1 MMSSAAVRVVLSQ
14 RLRIAIAL
22 FCVVVALAEGDAIAV
37 APGALAVVL
46 IELLLPQRR
55 APRVRLVLTAAVA
68 VLTVAASAGD
78 TEAAMPLL
86 LLGAFRAAES
96 LGLRAL
102 LLERATSSVL
112 VLGSVVV
119 ALDRSSVSLSQ
130 ICALAQWLGLGLA
143 LGLLV
148 VWNRQVKAEPSRS
161 ERAMA
166 LEAAR
171 LAGRL
176 QRLAR
181 ELPLGLDAPTVA
193 QTLLDEAQSLLDVD
207 VCAVLQRLDH
217 QTASPL
223 ALRAAQRLPWRD
235 PVRSVG
241 ALHEAW
247 VGCMVTSDL
256 REKDGPDGRRRGSA
270 LLCVPVLGV
279 RRDMIA
285 LMVLERRTA
294 VAFTAEEVLLAEHA
308 ASWVAPQL
316 EAALHF
322 SELQNAATLREREQ
336 LARAMHDGIAQDLV
350 YVGFCLDRLAV
361 TAAEQPSVAREL
373 RELRAEVSRILGD
386 MRLSIA
392 DLRVGVRPDEGLG
405 RTLSAML
412 QRFGTT
418 AGCSVQVELHE
429 STFRLPAT
437 VEMGLARLAH
447 EMLVDARSGGAKSV
461 RLVLRTD
468 PPMGSL
474 VVEHDGRTS
483 WDDTRPMPALLGR
496 DTSVEVD
503 HPEDGSGIRLAVR
516 VGRRLGASRPKMLGT
531 HDRRGPAVAGG
542 IS

>member
-1 MMSSAAVRVVLSQ
+1 MRSAAVRVAVSQ

-22 FCVVVALAEGDAIAV
+22 FCVVVALAERH
-37 APGALAVVL
+37 PAVVL
-46 IELLLPQRR
+46 PGAVAIVLLELVFPQRP
-55 APRVRLVLTAAVA
+55 APRARLVLTATVA
-68 VLTVAASAGD
+68 ILTVASSVGN

-86 LLGAFRAAES
+86 LLAAFRAADD
-96 LGLRAL
+96 LGLRPL
-102 LLERATSSVL
+102 LLERAASSVL
-112 VLGSVVV
+112 VLGCVL
-119 ALDRSSVSLSQ
+119 ALNPSSVGLPK
-130 ICALAQWLGLGLA
+130 ICVLVQWLGIGLV

-148 VWNRQVKAEPSRS
+148 VWNRKVTAEPSGP

-166 LEAAR
+166 MEAAR
-171 LAGRL
+171 LAGQL

-181 ELPLGLDAPTVA
+181 ELPLGLDAQTVA

-207 VCAVLQRLDH
+207 VCAVLQRLDD

-223 ALRAAQRLPWRD
+223 ALQAAPRLPWRD

-241 ALHEAW
+241 ALHDAW
-247 VGCMVTSDL
+247 VSCTVTKDL

-285 LMVLERRTA
+285 LMVLERRSA
-294 VAFTAEEVLLAEHA
+294 VAFTAEEVVLAEHA

-322 SELQNAATLREREQ
+322 SELQSAATLREREQ
-336 LARAMHDGIAQDLV
+336 LARVMHDGIAQDLV

-361 TAAEQPSVAREL
+361 TAAEQPTVAREL

-392 DLRVGVRPDEGLG
+392 DLRVGARPEDGLG
-405 RTLSAML
+405 RTLSSML

-429 STFRLPAT
+429 STFRLPAS

-447 EMLVDARSGGAKSV
+447 EMLLDARSGGAKAV

-468 PPMGSL
+468 PPMGTL
-474 VVEHDGRTS
+474 VVHHDGRTS
-483 WDDTRPMPALLGR
+483 WDDTRPVPALLGQ
-496 DTSVEVD
+496 DACVDVEQ
-503 HPEDGSGIRLAVR
+503 PTGGGIRLV
-516 VGRRLGASRPKMLGT
+516 VHIGRRLGATRP
-531 HDRRGPAVAGG
+531 G
-542 IS
+542 I